1 MEKELKY
8 ILFSAP
14 GREFVKPY
22 VERELPDC
30 VLVADASELPD
41 GAKAELAVMLSGCEV
56 YDADE
61 GENLDE
67 STPLREDSALAR
79 AEKEFTAE
87 AAHTG
92 LPAMILRC
100 ANTVGTGMTGFP
112 MSIARSIYRG
122 FYFHFKDNDARLSC
136 VHASQVAAAL
146 RLLIE
151 KGTPEGGTLTVNIT
165 DGSDTTLHDFAEA
178 IVARMGNKRIS
189 TLSTWGQIWLGK
201 LFYGKERYR
210 RLTSTLTYS
219 DARLRELIGPA
230 RESMVEYMRNHVY
243 DEDSL

>member
-1 MEKELKY
+1 MEKEIKY

-22 VERELPDC
+22 VERELPDY

-41 GAKAELAVMLSGCEV
+41 GANAELAVMLSGCEV

-67 STPLREDSALAR
+67 STPLRRDSALAR
-79 AEKEFTAE
+79 AEEELAAE
-87 AAHTG
+87 AARAG

-151 KGTPEGGTLTVNIT
+151 KCTPESGTLTVNIT

-210 RLTSTLTYS
+210 RLTSTLTFS
-219 DARLRELIGPA
+219 DALLRSLTGPA
-230 RESMVEYMRNHVY
+230 GESMVDYMRNHVY